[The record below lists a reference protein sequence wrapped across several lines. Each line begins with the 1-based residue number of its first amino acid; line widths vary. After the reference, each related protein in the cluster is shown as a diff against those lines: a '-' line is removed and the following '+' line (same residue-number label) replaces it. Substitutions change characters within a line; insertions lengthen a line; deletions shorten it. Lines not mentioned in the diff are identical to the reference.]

1 MVQLQKKLSFA
12 VDPGEL
18 PVPICLP
25 DCQTECKTKW
35 GRRFANEIE
44 EEEITVQNPKFDDNE
59 NKYKEHV
66 SKLHTYVGCR
76 NVYPS
81 LKRLVYYTTIRL
93 RVCECEATYILLSS
107 RERVRSAV
115 FWEGPPNNQLQ
126 PILKIVYIY
135 CLFFF

>member
-1 MVQLQKKLSFA
+1 MIYFINLFYYLTSRAGPVPDYQYNVAMVQLQKKMSFA

-44 EEEITVQNPKFDDNE
+44 EEEITVQNPKFDDSE
-59 NKYKEHV
+59 NRYEEHV

-81 LKRLVYYTTIRL
+81 LKRF
-93 RVCECEATYILLSS
+93 VC
-107 RERVRSAV
+107 
-115 FWEGPPNNQLQ
+115 
-126 PILKIVYIY
+126 
-135 CLFFF
+135 

>member
-1 MVQLQKKLSFA
+1 MPDYQYNVAMVELQKKMSFA

-66 SKLHTYVGCR
+66 SKLHTYIGCR

-81 LKRLVYYTTIRL
+81 LKRLVW
-93 RVCECEATYILLSS
+93 YITQ
-107 RERVRSAV
+107 
-115 FWEGPPNNQLQ
+115 QLG
-126 PILKIVYIY
+126 
-135 CLFFF
+135 